1 MLGFIKMRGGRG
13 GRGWG
18 RGGAGGGAG
27 EEAGAAEGEGGEATE
42 TIEAAEEAEVT
53 DEIVMISNF
62 EFGLALIFKSR
73 EMKVG
78 MSMSML
84 WRFYFG
90 TKTSFS
96 R

>member
-18 RGGAGGGAG
+18 RGGEGG
-27 EEAGAAEGEGGEATE
+27 EEVGAAEGEGGEATE
-42 TIEAAEEAEVT
+42 AIEAAEEAEVT
-53 DEIVMISNF
+53 DEIVLISNF